1 MDGGAWCRLLSL
13 GSQSRAPLSDITIPI
28 LTADRGKKKRKSFL
42 EKEIESIIQSFK
54 LVLQIFTHNI
64 DIPGHDNNLRERR
77 KKKKRQKKQTHR
89 DPYIVF
95 NTYEL

>member
-1 MDGGAWCRLLSL
+1 M
-13 GSQSRAPLSDITIPI
+13 
-28 LTADRGKKKRKSFL
+28 

-64 DIPGHDNNLRERR
+64 GIPGHDNNLREGGK

-95 NTYEL
+95 ITYEL